1 VRVIAGRL
9 GGRELRAP
17 SGRTTRPTSDR
28 VREALFS
35 MLGELAGARVLDLFA
50 GSGAL
55 GIEALSR
62 GARHAT
68 FVESGRPALA
78 VLRENLRRLEL
89 GSSATVLATTVA
101 RAQSS
106 LARQAPFDLVLA
118 DPPWTA
124 LDGAIFELSR
134 TITPELLAG
143 GFRLVIEHPTR
154 TPLELAGRT
163 DLELSTRRAWG
174 DTSVSIFVAS
184 TTQTAANSPK

>member
-101 RAQSS
+101 RSQSS